1 MFLILKCGLYF
12 LIIIFS
18 SQIWNFCNIYLTATT
33 HRYLSRNSTLA
44 ISRLTYPWINFWKSL
59 NNQMKNFQDFLKISV
74 LLGFYNYFS
83 LSFDTNTTL
92 STWVEQTV
100 WIKFNFF
107 QKPRMWKYVQLVFI
121 LWSIISFLST
131 EKTVHKRAV

>member
-1 MFLILKCGLYF
+1 MCLIFSNNNFFISILKF
-12 LIIIFS
+12 L
-18 SQIWNFCNIYLTATT
+18 Q
-33 HRYLSRNSTLA
+33 YLSHSHNSSISIRNSTLA
-44 ISRLTYPWINFWKSL
+44 ISRLTYPWVNFWKSL

-107 QKPRMWKYVQLVFI
+107 QKPRMWICVQLVFI

-131 EKTVHKRAV
+131 EKTAHKRAV

>member
-1 MFLILKCGLYF
+1 MCL
-12 LIIIFS
+12 IFS
-18 SQIWNFCNIYLTATT
+18 NNNFFISNLKFLQYLSHSHNLSIYI
-33 HRYLSRNSTLA
+33 YISRNSTLA
-44 ISRLTYPWINFWKSL
+44 ISRLTYPWVNFWKSL

-83 LSFDTNTTL
+83 LSFDTNTIL

-107 QKPRMWKYVQLVFI
+107 SKASYVKICPISIHLMIYYII
-121 LWSIISFLST
+121 LKHRKNSP
-131 EKTVHKRAV
+131 

>member
-1 MFLILKCGLYF
+1 MCLIFSNNNFFISILKF
-12 LIIIFS
+12 L
-18 SQIWNFCNIYLTATT
+18 Q
-33 HRYLSRNSTLA
+33 YLSHSHNSSISIRNSTLA
-44 ISRLTYPWINFWKSL
+44 ISRLTYPWVNFWKSL
-59 NNQMKNFQDFLKISV
+59 NNQMKNFQNFLKISV

-121 LWSIISFLST
+121 LWSIISFLSA
-131 EKTVHKRAV
+131 EKTAHKRAV

>member
-1 MFLILKCGLYF
+1 MCLIFSNNNFFISILKF
-12 LIIIFS
+12 L
-18 SQIWNFCNIYLTATT
+18 Q
-33 HRYLSRNSTLA
+33 YLSHSHNSSISIRNSTLA
-44 ISRLTYPWINFWKSL
+44 ISRLTYPWVNFWKSL
-59 NNQMKNFQDFLKISV
+59 NNQMKNFQNFLKISV

-131 EKTVHKRAV
+131 EKTAHKRAV